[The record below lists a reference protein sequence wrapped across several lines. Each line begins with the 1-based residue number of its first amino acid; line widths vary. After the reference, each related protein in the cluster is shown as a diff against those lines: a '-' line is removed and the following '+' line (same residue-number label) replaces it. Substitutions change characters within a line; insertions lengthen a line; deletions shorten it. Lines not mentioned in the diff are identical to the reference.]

1 MLAIVDFIF
10 VAISCHYG
18 LGRHTVYMGT
28 ARTIKARY
36 FGFLAQPICVWSICL
51 AKVSIAWTALRT
63 RRDREWRWVFCWIIF
78 VQVVCTIATNVIQVV
93 QCQPISA
100 LWDDD
105 VAAQCWPPGR
115 TQMAGYV
122 TLGETIIFIFTM
134 SSTDINQVSESSQ
147 VCFYPSRP

>member
-122 TLGETIIFIFTM
+122 TLGETIVFLFIIWEL
-134 SSTDINQVSESSQ
+134 D
-147 VCFYPSRP
+147 